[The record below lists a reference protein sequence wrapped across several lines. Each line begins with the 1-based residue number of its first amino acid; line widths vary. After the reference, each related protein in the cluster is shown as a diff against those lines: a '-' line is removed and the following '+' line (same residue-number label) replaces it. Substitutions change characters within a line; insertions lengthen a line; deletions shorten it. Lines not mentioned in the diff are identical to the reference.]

1 MSVGG
6 NRRLVPLDRKPLLA
20 ANADLCARIA
30 PKKERERERERERD
44 AKITVITLSLLP
56 QFSTI

>member
-1 MSVGG
+1 MSLGG

-30 PKKERERERERERD
+30 PEKREKERD

>member
-30 PKKERERERERERD
+30 PEKRERERERERD

>member
-6 NRRLVPLDRKPLLA
+6 NRRLAPLDRKPLLA

-30 PKKERERERERERD
+30 PEKREREKEREREMQ
-44 AKITVITLSLLP
+44 K
-56 QFSTI
+56 

>member
-30 PKKERERERERERD
+30 PEKRERERERD

>member
-30 PKKERERERERERD
+30 PEKREREREREREKEREREMQ
-44 AKITVITLSLLP
+44 K
-56 QFSTI
+56 